1 MLPLL
6 VKLRQIDRRV
16 ISGLVMLVLVTPLV
30 FRLHLPVVEFP
41 ATVQLKETI
50 DAVPR
55 DKLIVLAMDWDSST
69 RGECGPLT
77 TSVMDYLMRENRPF
91 AIFSFMPQG
100 PELSQQIAE
109 HLAKRYGKKYGQHW
123 LNWGFNPSYATTL
136 MAMMNDLPGT
146 LKTDI
151 RKADLRSHPLMAGVH
166 TLKDVGLIYEVTGT
180 GLLDVYIQYC
190 GGVPMAHGCTA
201 VIGPQQYNYLQSG
214 QIKGLLVGLGGAAQF
229 EKVSGFTDDAGRPG
243 GVATQRMGSQSLG
256 HLLVILLII
265 LGNLG
270 VWATRKLGLSETP
283 VEVAP

>member
-16 ISGLVMLVLVTPLV
+16 ISVLVILVLATPLV
-30 FRLHLPVVEFP
+30 FRLHLPVVAFP
-41 ATVQLKETI
+41 ATMQLKQTI

-77 TSVMDYLMRENRPF
+77 TSMMDYLMRENRPF
-91 AIFSFMPQG
+91 AIFSFIQQG

-109 HLAKRYGKKYGQHW
+109 ELAKRYGKRYGEHW
-123 LNWGFNPSYATTL
+123 LNWGFNPGTATTL

-151 RKADLRSHPLMAGVH
+151 RKTDLRTHPLMAGVH
-166 TLKDVGLIYEVTGT
+166 TLKDVGLLYEVTGT
-180 GLLDVYIQYC
+180 GLLDAYIQFC
-190 GGVPMAHGCTA
+190 AGVPMAHGCTA

-229 EKVSGFTDDAGRPG
+229 EKVTDFRDAGGRPG

-256 HLLVILLII
+256 HLLVIVLII
-265 LGNLG
+265 VGNLG
-270 VWATRKLGLSETP
+270 VWASRRLGLSETP
-283 VEVAP
+283 LEVTP